1 MKPFSAEAAYEI
13 ARSFEQLRAACNFF
27 ERAGMV
33 KFSGGQFAA
42 SEAESVELL
51 TGRTRREFFPEW
63 GKSILSILT
72 SVEKHCEDIGLKL
85 AAKGARDYRAELESG
100 SIKTY
105 SDASDAIGTLDK
117 IIRLELR
124 ENLFMFIPPDR
135 AAFYAKPQLFG
146 EAVNRRFLRACMTLR
161 NPGIATQQVGDLRV
175 HSI

>member
-100 SIKTY
+100 
-105 SDASDAIGTLDK
+105 
-117 IIRLELR
+117 
-124 ENLFMFIPPDR
+124 
-135 AAFYAKPQLFG
+135 
-146 EAVNRRFLRACMTLR
+146 
-161 NPGIATQQVGDLRV
+161 
-175 HSI
+175 